1 MDSIYITSAVEII
14 GDHFPGLAAVFRSS
28 PFQRDTIADVF
39 FAGLE
44 QRHGTAVAELCTV
57 FVRSCIDRDR
67 AARVAEGELTWN

>member
-1 MDSIYITSAVEII
+1 MENSIYITAAAGII
-14 GDHFPGLAAVFRSS
+14 GDHFPGLAEVFLGS

-44 QRHGTAVAELCTV
+44 NRHGTSIAEQCVV

-67 AARVAEGELTWN
+67 AAREAIDV